1 MAFARKDRLPGR
13 ALTAWLGE
21 ANWDVTAHH
30 SLFGRVENLANDEL
44 FPASTDPLH
53 DVRFRVTRAEL
64 GYAYRL
70 KLVGP
75 VSAAIGGSGF
85 VIAKPDALDAAYGKT
100 PAGWTG
106 FVKLSL
112 GG

>member
-1 MAFARKDRLPGR
+1 MPGR
-13 ALTAWLGE
+13 SLTAWLGE
-21 ANWDVTAHH
+21 ANWDIGAHH
-30 SLFGRVENLANDEL
+30 SVFGRVENLANDEL
-44 FPASTDPLH
+44 FPNPIDPLH
-53 DVRFRVTRAEL
+53 DRKFRVTRAEL

-70 KLVGP
+70 RLVGP
-75 VSAAIGGSGF
+75 IEAAIGGSGF
-85 VIAKPDALDAAYGKT
+85 VIAKPSALDTAYGKS